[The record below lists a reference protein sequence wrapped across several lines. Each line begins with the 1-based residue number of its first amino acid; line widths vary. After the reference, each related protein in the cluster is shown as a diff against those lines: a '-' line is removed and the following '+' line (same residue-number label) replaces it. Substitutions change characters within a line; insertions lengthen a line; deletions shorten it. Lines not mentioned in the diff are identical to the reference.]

1 MEYLGLLAGLA
12 LLIFFALRGINI
24 LFASVIC
31 SLVVIFSN
39 GLPVA
44 DSLMQGF
51 ALGKLGMFSFA
62 GKFFLL
68 FASGAIF
75 GRVMGDSQA
84 ATSIAMAMLG
94 AWGKEKVLWIAALAC
109 ALLTYGGVVVFV
121 VIFAIYPLGLRL
133 IQETNTPKR
142 LFTGAVAL
150 GAGTFTMT
158 ALPGTPS
165 IHNVLA
171 SVGYGTDL
179 YAGANL
185 GIFASAVML
194 FGGMAYLEKQ
204 RRLAVLNGEG
214 FVAGP
219 NDRIV
224 DLQQA
229 YPHWLKAIAPI
240 LVVLVTILVPRFI
253 DPGSNSIMQ
262 FAANQPIL
270 WPCVALMLGTGL
282 CFVLFA
288 DIREQHFALLGQG
301 TQESVMPLL
310 STAAVIGFGGVVTQ
324 TVGFQDFIAWMA
336 GLDLPPLL
344 KLFTSVSL
352 VAGITGSGSGGL
364 QIFMQTMAPA
374 YMDLGISHE
383 ILHRVTAI
391 AAGGFDSLPHC
402 GAIIAVLTITGM
414 SHKQGYKDMAV
425 VTVVIPVIACLLTIL
440 LASFM

>member
-1 MEYLGLLAGLA
+1 MEYLGLLVGLM
-12 LLIFFALRGINI
+12 LLIWFALRGVNI
-24 LFASVIC
+24 LLAAVIC

-39 GLPVA
+39 GLPVG

-68 FASGAIF
+68 FACGAIF
-75 GRVMGDSQA
+75 GRVMGDSLA
-84 ATSIAMAMLG
+84 ATSIAIAMLR
-94 AWGKEKVLWIAALAC
+94 AWGKERVLWIATLAC

-179 YAGANL
+179 YAGAWL
-185 GIFASAVML
+185 GLFASAIML

-204 RRLAVLNGEG
+204 RRLALAKGEG
-214 FVAGP
+214 FEPGP
-219 NDRIV
+219 NDNISQQ
-224 DLQQA
+224 QQA
-229 YPHWLKAIAPI
+229 FPHWAKALAPI
-240 LVVLVTILVPRFI
+240 VLVLFTIMLPRLLDTGTSDILV
-253 DPGSNSIMQ
+253 
-262 FAANQPIL
+262 FAKAQPIL
-270 WPCVALMLGTGL
+270 WPCVALMLGTFL
-282 CFVLFA
+282 CFVLFDNVRQQPLA
-288 DIREQHFALLGQG
+288 VLGQG

-324 TVGFQDFIAWMA
+324 TSGFQDFITWMTA
-336 GLDLPPLL
+336 LDLPPLL

-352 VAGITGSGSGGL
+352 VAGLTGSGSGGL
-364 QIFMQTMAPA
+364 QIFMQTMAPT

-383 ILHRVTAI
+383 VLHRVTAL

-402 GAIIAVLTITGM
+402 GAIIAVLAITGM
-414 SHKQGYKDMAV
+414 SHRQGYKDMAV

-440 LASFM
+440 LASMY